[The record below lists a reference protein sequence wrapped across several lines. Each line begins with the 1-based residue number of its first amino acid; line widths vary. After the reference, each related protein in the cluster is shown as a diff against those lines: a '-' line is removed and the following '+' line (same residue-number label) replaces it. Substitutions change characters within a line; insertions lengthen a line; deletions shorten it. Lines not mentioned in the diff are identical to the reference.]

1 MSEEQKTVLI
11 VDDDKCVLGI
21 LELIFRREAYRVLI
35 ADEAFDALEL
45 LGRERID
52 AVLLDILM
60 PDKDGIETL
69 IEIRLRFPQLPV
81 IVMSGGGTRRRYDIL
96 TLASKFGATRTL
108 QKPLVPSEV
117 TKAVEDAMAR
127 AAGSP
132 LPAAHG

>member
-1 MSEEQKTVLI
+1 MPEEQKTVLI
-11 VDDDKCVLGI
+11 VDDDKCVL
-21 LELIFRREAYRVLI
+21 
-35 ADEAFDALEL
+35 
-45 LGRERID
+45 

-96 TLASKFGATRTL
+96 QLASKFGATLTV

-127 AAGSP
+127 AAGSS